1 MSGKDEIAR
10 AYKLVDKVLQPLVKG
25 DGEKADVKAARVAV
39 QALHLL
45 RQWARLGAAMHEA
58 AAAKKVRSPKPTKG
72 RTQ

>member
-45 RQWARLGAAMHEA
+45 RQWARVGAAMHEA
-58 AAAKKVRSPKPTKG
+58 AATPDKLKLKKRRG
-72 RTQ
+72 